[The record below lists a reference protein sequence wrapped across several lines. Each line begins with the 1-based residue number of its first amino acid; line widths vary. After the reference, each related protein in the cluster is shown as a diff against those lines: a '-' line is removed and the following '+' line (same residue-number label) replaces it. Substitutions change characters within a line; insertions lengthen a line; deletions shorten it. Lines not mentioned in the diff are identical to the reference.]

1 MLQIDNARVRYGNF
15 EAVRGV
21 TLTVAHQQVM
31 AIVGPSGCGKSTL
44 LRAIAGLEPMVD
56 GEITLAE
63 RRIDRLPP
71 HRRHVGLMF
80 QDNAL
85 FPHRTVAD
93 NVAFGLRMRGD
104 TAGKIAERVAEV
116 LRLVDLDGAQS
127 RSVAALSG
135 GEQQRV
141 ALARAIAPQPD
152 VLMLDEPLG
161 SLDRPL
167 QRRLLADLP
176 DLLRRV
182 GTATIYVT
190 HDQDEALHLAD
201 HVAVMNHGQLVQ
213 IATPRQIVRQPADAF
228 VARFLGYETLLPAR
242 VVDGFA
248 ITALGRTPLPD
259 GWVLRAPQ
267 DGPDAWVIVRPDAIH
282 VASDQPAGPSLA
294 TVTAHVGESRWL
306 TDRCEVTFVLDDIP
320 AISTDRRDAMAT
332 EHEATKPTPLRMPWW
347 DGDPPVDGSAIQLTI
362 DLAAL
367 HVVPG

>member
-1 MLQIDNARVRYGNF
+1 MLQIDNARVRYGDF

-21 TLTVAHQQVM
+21 NLTVLHQQVM

-44 LRAIAGLEPMVD
+44 LRAIAGLEPMAD
-56 GEITLAE
+56 GAITLAK

-71 HRRHVGLMF
+71 HRRRVGLMF

-104 TAGKIAERVAEV
+104 TSGTIAGRVAEV

-176 DLLRRV
+176 DLLRSV

-201 HVAVMNHGQLVQ
+201 QVAVMNKGQLVQ
-213 IATPRQIVRQPADAF
+213 VATPRNIVQQPADAF

-242 VVDGFA
+242 IADGFA
-248 ITALGRTPLPD
+248 ITSLGRTPLPD
-259 GWVLRAPQ
+259 GWAPHIPQ
-267 DGPDAWVIVRPDAIH
+267 NKPHAWVVVRPDAIRM
-282 VASDQPAGPSLA
+282 ASDQPAEPPLA
-294 TVTAHVGESRWL
+294 TVTAHVEASRWL
-306 TDRCEVTFVLDDIP
+306 TDRCEVTFTLDDDSATTP
-320 AISTDRRDAMAT
+320 DRLDARVT
-332 EHEATKPTPLRMPWW
+332 GEQVVGRTRLRMPWW
-347 DGDPPVDGSAIQLTI
+347 HGDPPDDGATMQLTI
-362 DLAAL
+362 DLSAL
-367 HVVPG
+367 HVVAG